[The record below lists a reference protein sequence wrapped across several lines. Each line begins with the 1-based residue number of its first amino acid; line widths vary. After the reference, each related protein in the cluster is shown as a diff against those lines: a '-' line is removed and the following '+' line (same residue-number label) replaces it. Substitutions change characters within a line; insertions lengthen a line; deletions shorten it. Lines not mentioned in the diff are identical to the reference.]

1 MLASTMGVHRYVLL
15 MTFSGHRLEVETS
28 GAIEIV

>member
-1 MLASTMGVHRYVLL
+1 MLASTMGVHCYVLL
-15 MTFSGHRLEVETS
+15 MTSSGQQLEVETS

>member
-1 MLASTMGVHRYVLL
+1 MLASTMGVHCYVLL
-15 MTFSGHRLEVETS
+15 ITFSGHQFEVETS